1 MTSLRVPRCR
11 GVDCEE
17 FTHRCKA
24 LPVNARSLRT
34 AQPSRVSTEISL
46 RGYVRP
52 CELRMVPS

>member
-11 GVDCEE
+11 GVDCEIQLIG
-17 FTHRCKA
+17 HA